1 MVTRAEKAFERFSL
15 SKYGMTAL
23 PIAVRESTDGRLTY
37 TAYRGLLRRLRAFE
51 RSGTDPFSADG
62 IKHLYELAE
71 PLMRRH
77 GYTAR
82 EGEEI
87 ILDYAAYAPLPK
99 GECETVIIKNSTQL
113 AEYEPDTTSWRL
125 ELDADDPADVICA
138 VIKDG
143 HLVAFAGVNDLAS
156 DDSCEL
162 NVECAAPYRR
172 RGYAVACVRGLCNY
186 LFETLHVECV
196 TYKCRLGNRASV
208 KTAESAGFAPVGR
221 SFTLIYDR

>member
-1 MVTRAEKAFERFSL
+1 MVIRAEKAFERFSL

-23 PIAVRESTDGRLTY
+23 PIAVRESTDGELTY

-51 RSGTDPFSADG
+51 RSGTDPFSPDG
-62 IKHLYELAE
+62 ITRLYELAE
-71 PLMRRH
+71 PLMRRR

-87 ILDYAAYAPLPK
+87 ILDYAAHAPLPK
-99 GECETVIIKNSTQL
+99 SECETIIIKDSVGL
-113 AEYEPDTTSWRL
+113 EKYELDTTSWRL

-138 VIKDG
+138 VIRGG
-143 HLVAFAGVNDLAS
+143 HLVAFAGVNDIAS
-156 DDSCEL
+156 DDSCEI

-186 LFETLHVECV
+186 LFEALHAECV
-196 TYKCRLGNRASV
+196 TYKCRLGNLASV
-208 KTAESAGFAPVGR
+208 KTAERAGFTPVGR